1 MSSRKSPR
9 NTFADP
15 TVPELPQA
23 RAELIPGEP
32 LPLPPGVQAGRET
45 LLGRGLW
52 IGLVGV
58 ALLLA
63 FLLFGESGAHAG
75 GSAPATA
82 TKAHGDGFFP
92 GTADLSAALAE
103 ARKQGRKG
111 VAVLYEM
118 NGCGECAKLRAT
130 TLQDAGLR
138 QDFRRSFVAVS
149 LMADEPGALTNFE
162 GQATTLSGFARDE
175 RVFALP
181 ALVFYDLDGLPV
193 ARQTGSALSIAGWR
207 QLTRY
212 VAEAGY
218 EEAPFPV
225 WQAAHGKGG

>member
-1 MSSRKSPR
+1 MSSPKPPR

-15 TVPELPQA
+15 TVPELPPE
-23 RAELIPGEP
+23 RPELIPGEP
-32 LPLPPGVQAGRET
+32 LPLPPGLQAGRET

-82 TKAHGDGFFP
+82 AKAHGDGFFP

-130 TLQDAGLR
+130 TLQDAALR

-162 GQATTLSGFARDE
+162 GQATTLAGFARDE

-181 ALVFYDLDGLPV
+181 TLVFYDLDGLPV
-193 ARQTGSALSIAGWR
+193 ARQTGSALSVAEWR